1 MFTTNCLHA
10 KQVDLTG
17 AVSSKTFLFLDF
29 PVNSMISKVLDID
42 EVVVVVDVLD
52 RLGDGVGEG
61 WLLQFFSLGY
71 LSTLLQFVV
80 FDDVLIRWNT
90 LDECV

>member
-1 MFTTNCLHA
+1 
-10 KQVDLTG
+10 
-17 AVSSKTFLFLDF
+17 
-29 PVNSMISKVLDID
+29 MISKVLDID

-80 FDDVLIRWNT
+80 VDDVLKIEERNF
-90 LDECV
+90 CSPCQNFGA